1 MFNGLF
7 SYIIDHLN
15 KYKDDLIGI
24 FRNTLNHKNLDIR
37 LASLQ
42 AVSNYLQTVE
52 QVDTKPFQAL
62 IPDMYNVIRV
72 ASADET
78 EDEVVLQDAWIE
90 FNEIAEIEPKFFQ
103 PRFKDI
109 FNNTMHIVV
118 KADFA
123 NAQIRQQP
131 IEFYVTCIE
140 RIPSIVKKDTE
151 LLKNLI
157 QLIFRLMIDIDAD
170 IEETWLK
177 PKEGFKDNQDDGE
190 EDNVNFGKGCI
201 DKLISA
207 VGDEICLPLLSQ
219 IVNETMTNDSDWR
232 YKNAGLMAFSQV
244 GEYVDDIK
252 SVGAMVPVIVQHL
265 QHPNPRIR
273 YAALHCIGQ
282 VSDDMTEDFQETYGA
297 DVLPALVKTLDDPV
311 PRVSAHCASAIT
323 NFMDGAAQELVH
335 PFMGEISAKL
345 GAMMKQGISI
355 QKENSVTAFASTAV
369 AIKESFD
376 QHFNESL
383 DLLLSCLNENPQ
395 PEYRQFRAQIIE
407 AITLI
412 AGAVS
417 DEVFKPQA
425 DKVVQSMIYIQQS
438 KLEEK
443 DPQRSYLLSA
453 WQRICLK
460 MKGDFAPYL
469 AQILPSILQMASLK
483 PEMGVGSEGATA
495 ELTDVLNEIKPD
507 DGKKLNLMND
517 DIEEKDSAIQMLIVF
532 VEELGAGCAQYIEQ
546 IS

>member
-395 PEYRQFRAQIIE
+395 PEYRQFRA
-407 AITLI
+407 
-412 AGAVS
+412 
-417 DEVFKPQA
+417 
-425 DKVVQSMIYIQQS
+425 
-438 KLEEK
+438 
-443 DPQRSYLLSA
+443 
-453 WQRICLK
+453 
-460 MKGDFAPYL
+460 
-469 AQILPSILQMASLK
+469 
-483 PEMGVGSEGATA
+483 
-495 ELTDVLNEIKPD
+495 
-507 DGKKLNLMND
+507 
-517 DIEEKDSAIQMLIVF
+517 
-532 VEELGAGCAQYIEQ
+532 
-546 IS
+546 